1 MAAKKKTKKV
11 PARRAPPVKTKKQK
25 AVRRD
30 PLRATPPR
38 SLPRDTPVETRAV
51 QPPERSLIEPPAAI
65 TIGDAAS
72 ALATRPET
80 IEAAYDAWDE
90 LRAEAAT
97 LKASFAAEHERLDQQ
112 GALLLGA
119 VREATPEGTGSS
131 LVRRTGMQALG
142 ADAKRSLDVARAD
155 LERRAAD
162 AQAAIAAAIDH
173 VVGELRARVKR
184 QAAQARPLVELMV
197 RVLPGD
203 KRILHVRR
211 PSPDA
216 AVTLLFATSG
226 RVPTRYGYL
235 FDDSTDEALLAPPVL
250 YPDAVV
256 TECRPRPGPLEALL
270 SSRPDTWPVKGM
282 VPMLLPFG
290 LVRWLERGAVM
301 EAEVADGDGFRNML
315 TVHEAEQLTGALL
328 ALKLDGR
335 IELELVRG

>member
-1 MAAKKKTKKV
+1 MAAKKKK
-11 PARRAPPVKTKKQK
+11 PAARPAPAKKQK
-25 AVRRD
+25 KPARRD
-30 PLRATPPR
+30 PLRAMPP
-38 SLPRDTPVETRAV
+38 SLPRDTPVDTPVVRLP
-51 QPPERSLIEPPAAI
+51 QRSLIEPPPVLAI
-65 TIGDAAS
+65 GNAAS

-97 LKASFAAEHERLDQQ
+97 LKASFAAEHQRLDQQ
-112 GALLLGA
+112 GELLLGA

-131 LVRRTGMQALG
+131 LVRRTGMQTLG
-142 ADAKRSLDVARAD
+142 ADAQRSLEAARTD

-162 AQAAIAAAIDH
+162 AQSAISEAIAH
-173 VVGELRARVKR
+173 VLTQLRARVER
-184 QAAQARPLVELMV
+184 QAVQARPLVELMV

-250 YPDAVV
+250 YPDDGV
-256 TECRPRPGPLEALL
+256 TERRPKPAQLEVLL
-270 SSRPDTWPVKGM
+270 SSKRETWPVKGM
-282 VPMLLPFG
+282 IPMLSSFG

-315 TVHEAEQLTGALL
+315 TRHEAEQLTGALL

>member
-1 MAAKKKTKKV
+1 MAAKKKKRAARPAPTKKTRKV
-11 PARRAPPVKTKKQK
+11 A
-25 AVRRD
+25 RRD
-30 PLRATPPR
+30 PLRAMPP
-38 SLPRDTPVETRAV
+38 SLPRDTPVDTPVVRLP
-51 QPPERSLIEPPAAI
+51 QRSLIEPPPVLA
-65 TIGDAAS
+65 IGDAAS

-90 LRAEAAT
+90 LRAEAAS
-97 LKASFAAEHERLDQQ
+97 LKASFAAEHQRLDQQ
-112 GALLLGA
+112 GELLLGA

-131 LVRRTGMQALG
+131 LVRRTGMQTLG
-142 ADAKRSLDVARAD
+142 ADAQRSLEAARTD

-162 AQAAIAAAIDH
+162 AQTAISEAISH
-173 VVGELRARVKR
+173 VFTQLRARVER
-184 QAAQARPLVELMV
+184 QAVQAKPLVELMV

-250 YPDAVV
+250 YPDEGV
-256 TECRPRPGPLEALL
+256 TERRPRPAQLEALL
-270 SSRPDTWPVKGM
+270 SSKRETWPVKGM
-282 VPMLLPFG
+282 IPMLSSFG

-315 TVHEAEQLTGALL
+315 TRHEAEQLTGALL

>member
-1 MAAKKKTKKV
+1 MVRRPWPQPSRPDAVFMAAKKKKKV
-11 PARRAPPVKTKKQK
+11 AARRAPTAKTRKPK

-38 SLPRDTPVETRAV
+38 SLPRDTPVDTRAV
-51 QPPERSLIEPPAAI
+51 QLPARSLIEPPAAI
-65 TIGDAAS
+65 TVGDAAS

-97 LKASFAAEHERLDQQ
+97 LKASFAAEHQRLDQQ
-112 GALLLGA
+112 GELLLGA

-131 LVRRTGMQALG
+131 LVRRSGMQTLG
-142 ADAKRSLDVARAD
+142 DDARRSLDSARAD
-155 LERRAAD
+155 LERRAAQ
-162 AQAAIAAAIDH
+162 AQTAIAAAIEH
-173 VVGELRARVKR
+173 VVAELRSRVKR
-184 QAAQARPLVELMV
+184 QAAQAKPLVELMV

-211 PSPDA
+211 PSPDS

-250 YPDAVV
+250 YPDDAV
-256 TECRPRPGPLEALL
+256 TDRRPKPAQLASLL
-270 SSRPDTWPVKGM
+270 SSRPDAWPVKGM
-282 VPMLLPFG
+282 VPMLLPSG

-315 TVHEAEQLTGALL
+315 TIDRKSV
-328 ALKLDGR
+328 
-335 IELELVRG
+335 V

>member
-1 MAAKKKTKKV
+1 MAAKKKKKGAARPSPTKKTRKV
-11 PARRAPPVKTKKQK
+11 T
-25 AVRRD
+25 RRD
-30 PLRATPPR
+30 PLRAGPPR
-38 SLPRDTPVETRAV
+38 SLPRDTPVDTPVVRL
-51 QPPERSLIEPPAAI
+51 PPQRSLIEPPPVLAI
-65 TIGDAAS
+65 GNAAS

-97 LKASFAAEHERLDQQ
+97 LTASFAAEHQRLDQQ
-112 GALLLGA
+112 GELVLGA

-131 LVRRTGMQALG
+131 LARRTGMQTLG
-142 ADAKRSLDVARAD
+142 ADAQRSLDAARAD

-162 AQAAIAAAIDH
+162 AQTALSEAISH
-173 VVGELRARVKR
+173 VLGQLRARVER
-184 QAAQARPLVELMV
+184 QAVQAKPLVELMV

-250 YPDAVV
+250 YPDEGV
-256 TECRPRPGPLEALL
+256 TERRPKPAQLEALL
-270 SSRPDTWPVKGM
+270 SAKRETWPVKGM
-282 VPMLLPFG
+282 IPMLSSFG

-315 TVHEAEQLTGALL
+315 TRHEAEQLTGALL